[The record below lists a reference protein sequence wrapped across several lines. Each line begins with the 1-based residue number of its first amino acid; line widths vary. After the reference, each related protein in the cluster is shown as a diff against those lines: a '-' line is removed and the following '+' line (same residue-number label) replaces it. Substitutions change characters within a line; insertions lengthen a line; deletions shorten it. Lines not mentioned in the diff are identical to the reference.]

1 MRKIR
6 KVIALMLLAI
16 ICLQTDNL
24 CRADEVIRNEVWSE
38 EYPDAYIITE
48 HVENNNT
55 LFSRSNKQKED
66 EVEAT
71 VFVEENYKYIN
82 GERIVTESRLL
93 SKNEVEEIG
102 IDNFDDINNNISS
115 RSSNSRGKLKISFK
129 GIYTKKGKGISA
141 TLTGNA
147 KWSGLG
153 SNVTASSSPAA
164 GNDYIGIAW
173 AGGYQASNSACTATW
188 NNGSARTVYL
198 SEATPNAGREYEFGE
213 YGNAAGKYQIYVNN
227 VNIKTT
233 LKKNKLTGN
242 GNTAEAVLK
251 YIHTYQSNTGNISIS
266 ATPSSVGAGFSLS
279 NTQKQWSL
287 SCVVN
292 GIPY

>member
-93 SKNEVEEIG
+93 SKPANKK
-102 IDNFDDINNNISS
+102 S
-115 RSSNSRGKLKISFK
+115 RLN
-129 GIYTKKGKGISA
+129 
-141 TLTGNA
+141 
-147 KWSGLG
+147 
-153 SNVTASSSPAA
+153 
-164 GNDYIGIAW
+164 
-173 AGGYQASNSACTATW
+173 
-188 NNGSARTVYL
+188 
-198 SEATPNAGREYEFGE
+198 
-213 YGNAAGKYQIYVNN
+213 
-227 VNIKTT
+227 
-233 LKKNKLTGN
+233 
-242 GNTAEAVLK
+242 
-251 YIHTYQSNTGNISIS
+251 
-266 ATPSSVGAGFSLS
+266 
-279 NTQKQWSL
+279 
-287 SCVVN
+287 
-292 GIPY
+292 